1 MGTRMV
7 SLDSEVELLPS
18 SKFNPQ
24 SEHSRTLPCAE
35 LARKRTQHKVSLL
48 PKGGYKPSTTNNNM
62 PSTSLVDQDAS
73 EREVTEAENGS
84 GEGKQSKRLEKVPL
98 QLQVRRSGVYISDSC
113 SFMICLIRSISRLS
127 VDHAHCSVTAYS
139 SDQPYLPFSIRRR
152 QDLWAATNA

>member
-84 GEGKQSKRLEKVPL
+84 GEGKQSKRLEK
-98 QLQVRRSGVYISDSC
+98 
-113 SFMICLIRSISRLS
+113 SISTTTRTTKRGLHFRLVQFHDLFDKKHLTLVCRS
-127 VDHAHCSVTAYS
+127 CALFCYRLFIRPT
-139 SDQPYLPFSIRRR
+139 LPALF
-152 QDLWAATNA
+152 N